1 MDMMLPGTQVRGP
14 ALRAAT
20 SRKTAP
26 FDLRPPPVEST
37 IYQGSAYTHP
47 AGKYGRDTRAH
58 QVFPQKSNNF
68 PADHF
73 SEFPSLND
81 IQ

>member
-1 MDMMLPGTQVRGP
+1 MDMMLPGTQVLGP

-37 IYQGSAYTHP
+37 IYQGSAYTQP
-47 AGKYGRDTRAH
+47 VGKYGWNARAR
-58 QVFPQKSNNF
+58 QVFSQKSNNF
-68 PADHF
+68 PAGHF
-73 SEFPSLND
+73 SEPPSLND
-81 IQ
+81 TQ

>member
-14 ALRAAT
+14 ALSAAT
-20 SRKTAP
+20 SRKNAP

-37 IYQGSAYTHP
+37 IYQGSAYTQLI
-47 AGKYGRDTRAH
+47 GKYGRSIRAR
-58 QVFPQKSNNF
+58 QVFSQKSNNY

-73 SEFPSLND
+73 SELPPLND
-81 IQ
+81 TQ